1 MNRNEILQELEMIR
15 KIGISKTDWFVC
27 YGAALVLW
35 GIKEDTHDIDLSGNK
50 KAFMLLET
58 RGYKVENYPNLPGV
72 KYIKLSD
79 KTDMFDM
86 NTMTLPAA
94 IVLHEGFYVQTPE
107 SVLVEKLA
115 RNREKD
121 QKDVVLIRKWLEE
134 NR

>member
-1 MNRNEILQELEMIR
+1 MKRNEILQELEMVR
-15 KIGISKTDWFVC
+15 KLGILKTNWFVS

-35 GIKEDTHDIDLSGNK
+35 GIKEDTHDVDLTGNK
-50 KAFMLLET
+50 DAFILLESQ
-58 RGYKVENYPNLPGV
+58 GYKVESYPNLPSV

-79 KTDMFDM
+79 KTDMFHMDS
-86 NTMTLPAA
+86 MTLPPA

-107 SVLVEKLA
+107 SILVEKSF